1 MEIIPNESVL
11 DYETCS
17 YGNSRLA
24 FRGPKQSLD
33 DPYIAVLGGSEV
45 FGRFIDRPLTTL
57 MQDDLGVD
65 CINLGCSNAG
75 ADAFLHDAGI
85 CEVASQALVTVI
97 QITGAQNNSNRYY
110 RVHPRRNDRFVAPNA
125 CLKALYPRIDFSNIH
140 FTRHALQDLE
150 DAAPL
155 RFELVV
161 EELKAAWVAR
171 MTDLLEHIKGRK
183 VLFWMGANG
192 IDAPDNG
199 SSLDPLY
206 IDRGMVEA
214 LRPLVDDIVEYVA
227 SSLARR
233 EGTRGMVYDPTQK
246 RAAQHMF
253 GPRAHGEAAKALTKV
268 LAPMI
273 DAEKP
278 SRETQAA

>member
-11 DYETCS
+11 EYEACN

-33 DPYIAVLGGSEV
+33 GPYIAVLGGSDV

-57 MQDDLGVD
+57 VQDQLGMTCV
-65 CINLGCSNAG
+65 NFGCSNAG
-75 ADAFLHDAGI
+75 VDAFLHDSGI
-85 CEVASQALVTVI
+85 CEIASQAAVTVI

-155 RFELVV
+155 RFELVL
-161 EELKAAWVAR
+161 EELKAAWVDR
-171 MTDLLEHIKGRK
+171 MTELLAQIQGRK
-183 VLFWMGANG
+183 VLFWMGANS

-214 LRPLVDDIVEYVA
+214 LRPLVDEIVEYVA
-227 SSLARR
+227 SSMARR
-233 EGTRGMVYDPTQK
+233 EGTRGMVYGPTQK
-246 RAAQHMF
+246 RAAQNMF
-253 GPRAHGEAAKALTKV
+253 GPRAHTEAAKALSKA
-268 LAPMI
+268 LASYI

-278 SRETQAA
+278 SRATQAA